1 MDINR
6 KKKKKVQNSLAITA
20 YSHNYVRVFVGS
32 NDVHVPM
39 RTALFAYYKCLIRL
53 LSPTNWRI

>member
-32 NDVHVPM
+32 NDVY
-39 RTALFAYYKCLIRL
+39 RCEC
-53 LSPTNWRI
+53 